1 MNIVVLCGGLSP
13 ERDVSLSSGAL
24 IGNALLKNNHSVCM
38 LDLYLGCDIPKGGIS
53 KLFKKGGKPFKY
65 VVPKNEPDLKEL
77 EKIYGSEKIGKNVL
91 EICKYSD
98 IVFLGLHGDIGEN
111 GKLQKIFEDLGIR
124 YTGSDSKSSM
134 LAMDKGKSKDVFVK
148 NGILTPKYVIVR
160 KGEEIPKFDIPCVV
174 KPLDCGSSVGVRIV
188 RSKGELD
195 DAVREARRY
204 SDDILVEEYVK
215 GREFSVGIL
224 NGEVLPSIE
233 IIPKKGFYDYK
244 NKYQKG
250 ASIEVCPSNLTQEQ
264 ETEVRS
270 IALRVHNIL
279 GLGSYSRID
288 FLLSDTKNKFFCL
301 EANTLPG
308 MTPTSLLPQEAMV
321 VGISFEELCER
332 VVENMEK

>member
-1 MNIVVLCGGLSP
+1 M
-13 ERDVSLSSGAL
+13 
-24 IGNALLKNNHSVCM
+24 
-38 LDLYLGCDIPKGGIS
+38 
-53 KLFKKGGKPFKY
+53 FKKGGKPFKY

-188 RSKGELD
+188 R
-195 DAVREARRY
+195 
-204 SDDILVEEYVK
+204 
-215 GREFSVGIL
+215 
-224 NGEVLPSIE
+224 
-233 IIPKKGFYDYK
+233 
-244 NKYQKG
+244 
-250 ASIEVCPSNLTQEQ
+250 
-264 ETEVRS
+264 
-270 IALRVHNIL
+270 
-279 GLGSYSRID
+279 
-288 FLLSDTKNKFFCL
+288 
-301 EANTLPG
+301 
-308 MTPTSLLPQEAMV
+308 
-321 VGISFEELCER
+321 
-332 VVENMEK
+332 